1 MINDSGPICRPSLR
15 CLGFEEFYGHERSGI
30 QRPHLVVSKVPRQ
43 QMVQRPTAGWRILH
57 PSDLPIARLLQSRSI
72 IADKLTSWEIWW
84 IYRPL
89 YLSNLPPVHVGCWE
103 QPCIKT
109 AIINSAV
116 LAPCKVLYFEFRPG
130 SRPTTPHL
138 GRWTQFAN
146 YIWLL
151 VWSIYF
157 SIQLG
162 MS

>member
-1 MINDSGPICRPSLR
+1 MLGIWGILSTLTIRDSAAPSR
-15 CLGFEEFYGHERSGI
+15 CFESAIVFGR
-30 QRPHLVVSKVPRQ
+30 RPRQ
-43 QMVQRPTAGWRILH
+43 QMVQRPTAGWRNLH

-103 QPCIKT
+103 QTCVRT
-109 AIINSAV
+109 AVINSAV
-116 LAPCKVLYFEFRPG
+116 LAPCKVQYFEFRPD
-130 SRPTTPHL
+130 SNPTTPHL
-138 GRWTQFAN
+138 WRWTPFAN
-146 YIWLL
+146 YIWLV
-151 VWSIYF
+151 VWNIYF